1 MALTTYKTGVST
13 DRAALYR
20 IIKGMR
26 EAGWVPKSYSDGE
39 ESHKFAGILSENEIA
54 DKLLETEQAWL
65 YWRKG
70 ELKGTMMFVF
80 GNEPH
85 EVMADCSMD
94 GGVWDAD
101 LAAVEEAINLE
112 GV

>member
-1 MALTTYKTGVST
+1 MTLRNYVHAAQTEKTAVTRIVSS
-13 DRAALYR
+13 
-20 IIKGMR
+20 MR
-26 EAGWVPKSYSDGE
+26 DLGWTPTEYSDGE
-39 ESHKFAGILSENEIA
+39 ERHALEMCQTSSRIA
-54 DKLLETEQAWL
+54 DLLMATEQAWL
-65 YWRKG
+65 YWRMGEHKG
-70 ELKGTMMFVF
+70 CMMFVF